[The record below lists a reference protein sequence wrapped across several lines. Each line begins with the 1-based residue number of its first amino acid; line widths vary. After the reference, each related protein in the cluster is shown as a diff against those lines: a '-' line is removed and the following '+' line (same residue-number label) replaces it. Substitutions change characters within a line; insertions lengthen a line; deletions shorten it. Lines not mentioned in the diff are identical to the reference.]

1 MSFKV
6 WGDDK
11 YGFLYL
17 QMSYKSLYFRVVK
30 FYISFEKMKRFGII
44 KRAYLWVIL
53 AICLG
58 LWWAFVFLMTAN
70 YSEEFTGWVSISIN
84 TQTNAEDIQNNLKS
98 FLSEKDYGKTT
109 VHVNTTDEETQIKI
123 NADLK
128 NDDVVAQL
136 STDIS
141 KFLID
146 KWYVGS
152 TEDIIGQ
159 ALTGPSVWDYMKTTA
174 MQALII
180 WLVLMVIYMLLA
192 FKEIRKYISPAVL
205 SGVVLCVMLFD
216 ILATVWAYWVW
227 MLIND
232 TLQVDTIFIISVLTV
247 IAYGINDVIVIFD
260 RIRENMSRNKDKNVV
275 YWRLFEDSV
284 WQSVRRSIWTSI
296 STLIVLVAMFFL
308 WNSSVLQ
315 QFSFTVWMW
324 IVFATL
330 SSIFLWAP
338 LAYLLMW
345 KFSKEKW
352 KF

>member
-1 MSFKV
+1 
-6 WGDDK
+6 
-11 YGFLYL
+11 
-17 QMSYKSLYFRVVK
+17 
-30 FYISFEKMKRFGII
+30 MKRFGII
-44 KRAYLWVIL
+44 KRAYIWLIL
-53 AICLG
+53 ALCIAV
-58 LWWAFVFLMTAN
+58 WWGFIFLMNAN

-84 TQTNAEDIQNNLKS
+84 TQTDSEEIQNNLRN
-98 FLSEKDYGKTT
+98 FLEQKDYGKAT
-109 VHVNTTDEETQIKI
+109 VHVNTTEEDTQIKI

-141 KFLID
+141 DFLMDNGYIE
-146 KWYVGS
+146 S
-152 TEDIIGQ
+152 TEDIVGQ
-159 ALTGPSVWDYMKTTA
+159 TLTGPSVGDYMKTTA

-180 WLVLMVIYMLLA
+180 WLILMVIYMLLA

-216 ILATVWAYWVW
+216 ILATIWAYGVW

-260 RIRENMSRNKDKNVV
+260 RIRENMSRNKDKWVV
-275 YWRLFEDSV
+275 YGKIFEDSV
-284 WQSVRRSIWTSI
+284 WQSVRRSISTSI

-308 WNSSVLQ
+308 WNSAVLQ
-315 QFSFTVWMW
+315 QFSFTVGMW

-345 KFSKEKW
+345 KISKEKW

>member
-1 MSFKV
+1 
-6 WGDDK
+6 
-11 YGFLYL
+11 
-17 QMSYKSLYFRVVK
+17 
-30 FYISFEKMKRFGII
+30 MKRFGII
-44 KRAYLWVIL
+44 KRAYIWLIL
-53 AICLG
+53 ALCIAV
-58 LWWAFVFLMTAN
+58 WWGFIFLMNAN
-70 YSEEFTGWVSISIN
+70 YSEEFTGWVSVSIN
-84 TQTNAEDIQNNLKS
+84 TQTDSQEIQNSLSS

-109 VHVNTTDEETQIKI
+109 VHVNTTEEDTQIKI

-141 KFLID
+141 TFLID
-146 KWYVGS
+146 KWYVKS
-152 TEDIIGQ
+152 TEDIVWQ
-159 ALTGPSVWDYMKTTA
+159 TLTWPSVWDYMKTTA
-174 MQALII
+174 FQALII
-180 WLVLMVIYMLLA
+180 WLILMVIYILLA
-192 FKEIRKYISPAVL
+192 FKETRRYISPAVL
-205 SGVVLCVMLFD
+205 SGSVLCVMVFD
-216 ILATVWAYWVW
+216 ILATIGAYGVW
-227 MLIND
+227 MLFND

-260 RIRENMSRNKDKNVV
+260 RIRENMSRNKDKNAV
-275 YWRLFEDSV
+275 YGRIFEDSV
-284 WQSVRRSIWTSI
+284 WQSVRRSISTSI

-308 WNSSVLQ
+308 WNSDVLQ
-315 QFSFTVWMW
+315 QFSFTVGMW

>member
-1 MSFKV
+1 
-6 WGDDK
+6 
-11 YGFLYL
+11 
-17 QMSYKSLYFRVVK
+17 
-30 FYISFEKMKRFGII
+30 MKRFGIV
-44 KRAYLWVIL
+44 KRAYIWVIL
-53 AICLG
+53 AVCIGLG
-58 LWWAFVFLMTAN
+58 WAFVFLMTAN

-84 TQTNAEDIQNNLKS
+84 TQTDSEEIQNNLKD
-98 FLSEKDYGKTT
+98 FLAEKDYDKTT
-109 VHVNTTDEETQIKI
+109 VHVNTTEEDTQIKI
-123 NADLK
+123 NADLQ

-141 KFLID
+141 DFLLD
-146 KWYVGS
+146 NGYVES
-152 TEDIIGQ
+152 TEDIVWQ
-159 ALTGPSVWDYMKTTA
+159 TLTGPSVWDYMKNTA
-174 MQALII
+174 MQALVIGLI
-180 WLVLMVIYMLLA
+180 LMVIYILLA

-205 SGVVLCVMLFD
+205 SRAVLCVMLFD
-216 ILATVWAYWVW
+216 ILATVGAYGLW
-227 MLIND
+227 MMIND

-275 YWRLFEDSV
+275 YGRLFEDSI

-296 STLIVLVAMFFL
+296 STLIVLAAMFFL
-308 WNSSVLQ
+308 WNSDVLQ
-315 QFSFTVWMW
+315 QFSFTVGLW

>member
-1 MSFKV
+1 
-6 WGDDK
+6 
-11 YGFLYL
+11 
-17 QMSYKSLYFRVVK
+17 
-30 FYISFEKMKRFGII
+30 MKRFGIV
-44 KRAYLWVIL
+44 KRAYLWIIL
-53 AICLG
+53 ALCVAV
-58 LWWAFVFLMTAN
+58 WWGIVFLMTAN

-84 TQTNAEDIQNNLKS
+84 TKTNAEEIQNNLKNY
-98 FLSEKDYGKTT
+98 LDENDYWKTT

-136 STDIS
+136 STGVS
-141 KFLID
+141 SFLID
-146 KWYVGS
+146 RWYVET
-152 TEDIIGQ
+152 TEDIIWQ
-159 ALTGPSVWDYMKTTA
+159 TLTGPSVWDYMKTTA

-216 ILATVWAYWVW
+216 ILATIGAYGLW
-227 MLIND
+227 MLVND
-232 TLQVDTIFIISVLTV
+232 TLQVDTIFIVSVLTV

-260 RIRENMSRNKDKNVV
+260 RIRENMTRNKDKNVV
-275 YWRLFEDSV
+275 YWKLFEDSI
-284 WQSVRRSIWTSI
+284 WQSIRRSIWTSI
-296 STLIVLVAMFFL
+296 STLIVLAAMFFL
-308 WNSSVLQ
+308 WNSAVLQ
-315 QFSFTVWMW
+315 QFSFTVGMW

-345 KFSKEKW
+345 KFNKEKW

>member
-1 MSFKV
+1 
-6 WGDDK
+6 
-11 YGFLYL
+11 
-17 QMSYKSLYFRVVK
+17 
-30 FYISFEKMKRFGII
+30 MKRFGII
-44 KRAYLWVIL
+44 KRAYLWIIL
-53 AICLG
+53 ALCVAVSWGI
-58 LWWAFVFLMTAN
+58 VFLMTAN

-84 TQTNAEDIQNNLKS
+84 TKTNAEEIQNNLKNY
-98 FLSEKDYGKTT
+98 LDENDYWKTT

-136 STDIS
+136 STGVS
-141 KFLID
+141 SFLID
-146 KWYVGS
+146 RWYVET
-152 TEDIIGQ
+152 TEDIIWQ
-159 ALTGPSVWDYMKTTA
+159 TLTWPSVWDYMKTTA

-216 ILATVWAYWVW
+216 ILATIGAYGLW
-227 MLIND
+227 MLVND
-232 TLQVDTIFIISVLTV
+232 TLQVDTIFIVSVLTV

-260 RIRENMSRNKDKNVV
+260 RIRENMTRNKDKNVI
-275 YWRLFEDSV
+275 YWKLFEDSI
-284 WQSVRRSIWTSI
+284 WQSIRRSIWTSI
-296 STLIVLVAMFFL
+296 STLIVLAAMFFL
-308 WNSSVLQ
+308 WNSAVLQ
-315 QFSFTVWMW
+315 QFSFTVGMW

-345 KFSKEKW
+345 KFNKEKW

>member
-1 MSFKV
+1 
-6 WGDDK
+6 
-11 YGFLYL
+11 
-17 QMSYKSLYFRVVK
+17 
-30 FYISFEKMKRFGII
+30 MKRFGII
-44 KRAYLWVIL
+44 KRAYLWIIL
-53 AICLG
+53 ALCVAV
-58 LWWAFVFLMTAN
+58 WWGIVFLMTAN

-84 TQTNAEDIQNNLKS
+84 TKTNAEEIQNNLKNY
-98 FLSEKDYGKTT
+98 LDENDYWKTT

-136 STDIS
+136 STGVS
-141 KFLID
+141 SFLID
-146 KWYVGS
+146 RWYVET
-152 TEDIIGQ
+152 TEDIIWQ
-159 ALTGPSVWDYMKTTA
+159 TLTWPSVWDYMKTTA

-216 ILATVWAYWVW
+216 ILATIGAYGLW
-227 MLIND
+227 MLVND
-232 TLQVDTIFIISVLTV
+232 TLQVDTIFIVSVLTV

-260 RIRENMSRNKDKNVV
+260 RIRENMTRNKDKNVV
-275 YWRLFEDSV
+275 YWKLFEDSI
-284 WQSVRRSIWTSI
+284 WQSISRSIWTSI
-296 STLIVLVAMFFL
+296 STLIVLAAMFFL
-308 WNSSVLQ
+308 WNSAVLQ
-315 QFSFTVWMW
+315 QFSFTVGMW

-338 LAYLLMW
+338 LAYLLIW
-345 KFSKEKW
+345 KFNKEKW

>member
-1 MSFKV
+1 
-6 WGDDK
+6 
-11 YGFLYL
+11 
-17 QMSYKSLYFRVVK
+17 
-30 FYISFEKMKRFGII
+30 MKRFGII
-44 KRAYLWVIL
+44 KRAYLCIIL
-53 AICLG
+53 ALCVAV
-58 LWWAFVFLMTAN
+58 WWGIVFLMTAN

-84 TQTNAEDIQNNLKS
+84 TKTNAEEIQNNLKNY
-98 FLSEKDYGKTT
+98 LDENDYWKTT

-136 STDIS
+136 STGVS
-141 KFLID
+141 SFLID
-146 KWYVGS
+146 RWYVET
-152 TEDIIGQ
+152 TEDIIWQ
-159 ALTGPSVWDYMKTTA
+159 TLTWPSVWDYMKTTA

-180 WLVLMVIYMLLA
+180 WLVLMVMYMLLA

-216 ILATVWAYWVW
+216 ILATIGAYGLW
-227 MLIND
+227 MLVND
-232 TLQVDTIFIISVLTV
+232 TLQVDTIFIVSVLTV

-260 RIRENMSRNKDKNVV
+260 RIRENMTRNKDKNVI
-275 YWRLFEDSV
+275 YWKLFEDSI
-284 WQSVRRSIWTSI
+284 WQSIRRSIWTSI
-296 STLIVLVAMFFL
+296 STLIVLAAMFFL
-308 WNSSVLQ
+308 WNSAVLQ
-315 QFSFTVWMW
+315 QFSFTVGMW

-345 KFSKEKW
+345 KFNKEKW